1 MNMVIDYFI
10 KNIKSPQE
18 CIIGNSNVII
28 GVKKEKLNIFKN
40 KKYWVSL
47 VIINENEITY
57 NIKNICEYLINKF
70 QENESP
76 NKKISL
82 DVNWYIFSNIV
93 NKNAYEK
100 IDIKDNR
107 KYKNMYNRF
116 VLINNINGEI
126 FFNPGKIEN
135 NVISDR
141 MKFLYNYYQKE
152 YPMNDEK
159 EKQFSIEV
167 MHIFEILNMVVYD
180 FK

>member
-1 MNMVIDYFI
+1 MVFDYFI
-10 KNIKSPQE
+10 KNIKSPQVY
-18 CIIGNSNVII
+18 IIGSTKVIT
-28 GVKKEKLNIFKN
+28 GEKKEKLKIFKK
-40 KKYWVSL
+40 KKYWLSL

-57 NIKNICEYLINKF
+57 DIKNICEYLINKF
-70 QENESP
+70 QENDYP

-93 NKNAYEK
+93 NKNIYEK

-126 FFNPGKIEN
+126 LFNPGKVEN

-141 MKFLYNYYQKE
+141 MKFLYNYYQME
-152 YPMNDEK
+152 YPMNEEK
-159 EKQFSIEV
+159 EKQFSVEM
-167 MHIFEILNMVVYD
+167 MHVFEILDKVIYN